1 MRKIIPLFLVL
12 SFLSA
17 CSDSLDSHS
26 EKDAGYYDA
35 PDGGVA
41 SYDSELSDRPA
52 PPIATERFPVVE
64 LPGYEQP
71 RDAGIFA
78 ARPSV
83 GTTQSSSGLDAP
95 ESGQGEYASVG
106 WNLPSSEHDA
116 APAETLPQIQEEQVN
131 NHHEGQIIPHEQVI
145 EDIPQPINI
154 VEDIPLR

>member
-17 CSDSLDSHS
+17 CSDSLDGHS
-26 EKDAGYYDA
+26 QKDTGSYDA
-35 PDGGVA
+35 PDGGV
-41 SYDSELSDRPA
+41 SSHDSEITDRPA
-52 PPIATERFPVVE
+52 PPITTERFPVVK

-83 GTTQSSSGLDAP
+83 GTTRSSPGLDAP
-95 ESGQGEYASVG
+95 ELGQGEYESVG
-106 WNLPSSEHDA
+106 WNLPSSENDA
-116 APAETLPQIQEEQVN
+116 APAETLPQIQEEQID
-131 NHHEGQIIPHEQVI
+131 HHDEGQIIPHEQVI